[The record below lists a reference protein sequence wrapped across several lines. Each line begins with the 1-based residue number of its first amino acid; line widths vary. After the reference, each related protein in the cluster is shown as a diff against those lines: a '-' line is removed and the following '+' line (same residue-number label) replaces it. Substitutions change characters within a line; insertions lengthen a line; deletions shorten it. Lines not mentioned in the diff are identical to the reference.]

1 MNGTIIDSTKL
12 AKLKRKVLKLQKL
25 ENDLLP
31 FGDCTKDLLKIVKLQ
46 RKINNLILKL

>member
-1 MNGTIIDSTKL
+1 MNGTVIDSTKL

-31 FGDCTKDLLKIVKLQ
+31 FGDCTNELLKIVKLQ
-46 RKINNLILKL
+46 TKINKLILEL